1 MSTEK
6 QKEVF
11 QYLNEKL
18 KTDNKFEQ
26 SVKDLIEYYGA
37 KFLTAIQTV
46 ENVDEG
52 VEIIEQVMYAQ
63 LYHGFYLQRQLMIES
78 DSSPEGEQIF
88 MDKFYTLPPGVMLNE
103 IGSIMKQNF
112 GGNYYMRK
120 GNEAINIKVLNDFPN
135 AFEIYRTILLEVC
148 NFGAYLAVLD
158 YPKYE
163 PSFENQEGYLL
174 GNPFDLNILNPQI
187 FMQAMAYSEQHEMWE
202 LYRLKNGE
210 NEVQWYGTV
219 YYTKIPDQE
228 TAVHYLQFMISD
240 LVRSNEKDAIIEK
253 IFLKLPED
261 IQRSIQ
267 IRRYDVS
274 NLDLLAKKA

>member
-1 MSTEK
+1 MSAEK

-11 QYLNEKL
+11 QYLNDKL
-18 KTDNKFEQ
+18 KSDKNFEKN
-26 SVKDLIEYYGA
+26 VNDLIEYYGA
-37 KFLTAIQTV
+37 KFLATIQNS

-52 VEIIEQVMYAQ
+52 AEIIEQVMYAQ
-63 LYHGFYLQRQLMIES
+63 IYHGFYLQRELMIES
-78 DSSPEGEQIF
+78 DNSPEEERIF
-88 MDKFYTLPPGVMLNE
+88 MDRFYTLPPGVMLNE
-103 IGSIMKQNF
+103 IGPIMKKNF

-120 GNEAINIKVLNDFPN
+120 GNEAINIKVLNEFPN
-135 AFEIYRTILLEVC
+135 AFELYRAILLEVC

-163 PSFENQEGYLL
+163 PSLENQEGYLL

-210 NEVQWYGTV
+210 NELQWYGTI
-219 YYTKIPDQE
+219 YYTKIPDQDT
-228 TAVHYLQFMISD
+228 TAHYLQFMISD

-253 IFLKLPED
+253 IFYRLPED
-261 IQRSIQ
+261 IQKHIQ

-274 NLDLLAKKA
+274 NLDLLVKKA